1 MSGLLGCVHVAP
13 GAYDERRKGGAMTFR
28 VDEAKLDAAAQALTS
43 LAGDTSTARTYV
55 RSHVELSGGLG
66 DSGMFVTAIGVLDD
80 VRAAVEAEIS
90 RLKEL
95 TEASARELRLTA
107 ESYRRT
113 DDATDARMDALQAQT
128 PGGVR

>member
-1 MSGLLGCVHVAP
+1 MAP